1 MDTTAPRSALGRR
14 LVRGTAVV
22 VATVALGLGL
32 SAGTAAAEPKGG
44 GGGGGTDCDAFH
56 GHMADARFWIQ
67 AADRLADAGR
77 GEMADKAQA
86 EAEHSLG
93 EAKGALGGG
102 TCPPA

>member
-1 MDTTAPRSALGRR
+1 MDTIAPRSALGRR
-14 LVRGTAVV
+14 LVRGTAAV

-32 SAGTAAAEPKGG
+32 SAGTAAAEPSGG
-44 GGGGGTDCDAFH
+44 GGGGGADCKAFH
-56 GHMADARFWIQ
+56 DNMEDARVWIRG
-67 AADRLADAGR
+67 ADRLAAAGH

-86 EAEHSLG
+86 EAEHSLE

>member
-14 LVRGTAVV
+14 LVRGTAAV

-44 GGGGGTDCDAFH
+44 GGGGADCGAFH
-56 GHMADARFWIQ
+56 GHMADAAFWIHS
-67 AADRLADAGR
+67 ADVLADAGH

-86 EAEHSLG
+86 EAEHSLE